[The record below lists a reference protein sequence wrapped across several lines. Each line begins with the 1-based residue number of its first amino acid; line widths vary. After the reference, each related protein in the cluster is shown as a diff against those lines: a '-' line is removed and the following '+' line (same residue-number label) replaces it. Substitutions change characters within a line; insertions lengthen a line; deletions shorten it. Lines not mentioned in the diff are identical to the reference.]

1 MLKARFYDIIHNN
14 VQEPEEKKNGD
25 EIVIDIVNRAGL
37 ELA

>member
-1 MLKARFYDIIHNN
+1 MLNARFYDIIHNT
-14 VQEPEEKKNGD
+14 VQKPEEKKSGD